1 MATLN
6 DIDKLTKAYSDT
18 REDLGARVANLEEE
32 LEAIRKKYM
41 PGIKRCINTAADQS
55 SRIRAAVE
63 ESRELFGRPKTI
75 VLHGIKVGFQKGKG
89 KLEWEDDEIVVRL
102 IERHFPDQAEVLIK
116 TVKKPRKDGLNSLT
130 VQELKRIR
138 VTAEETGEMIVVRPV
153 DTDVD
158 KIVKA
163 LLKEQDEC
171 AEEAA

>member
-1 MATLN
+1 MATMN
-6 DIDKLTKAYSDT
+6 EIDKLTRDYAET
-18 REDLGARVANLEEE
+18 REDLAGRVAALEEE
-32 LEAIRKKYM
+32 LEAVRKKYM
-41 PGIKRCINTAADQS
+41 AGIKRCINTAAERGA
-55 SRIRAAVE
+55 RIRSAVE

-89 KLEWEDDEIVVRL
+89 KLEWEDDDLVVRL

-116 TVKKPRKDGLNSLT
+116 TTKKPRKDGLNALT
-130 VQELKRIR
+130 VAELKKIG

-163 LLKEQDEC
+163 LLKDQEENQ
-171 AEEAA
+171 EAA